1 MPADAVPPDAPALT
15 RRQHLANLY
24 RAHAERLKPKQFR
37 TPSLDALNF
46 LVADVRGALGPYVTV
61 FLAADQNW
69 SLTDIGTVT
78 TLGGYLGLLA
88 QTPLGWLLDHTE
100 RKRGL
105 LMAALAILGVGAA
118 MIAVFPTFWP
128 VLVANA
134 CMQVASGVFE
144 PAVAALTVGLCAREA
159 LTRRMGRNAAF
170 ARGGNIVVA
179 AASAA
184 LAWAFSP
191 RAVFLQ
197 VPTIGVL
204 AIIAAYSIPH
214 GTIDLRRARGLKSGD
229 KEKGGPAPWRALI
242 RSRPLLV
249 FGFAGLLYELADA
262 PLLTIVG
269 QELGAKYRGWGLV
282 LTSGLIVA
290 SQAGMLGASVVV
302 GRKADDWG
310 HRLLLIAAF
319 VLLPIQ
325 AVLTWLWAKPAWLIG
340 LQVFGGIG
348 TGLFAALTPL
358 LLADVMHGTGRYNL
372 SQGAVATLRA
382 IGVATSGFAS
392 EFGVAHFGYR
402 GVFLGC
408 AAIGIAAL
416 VLLWWAMPETSQIP
430 KRNRRGATGGG
441 NPGQRDVM
449 PSSQPRPDR
458 DAPDEQA
465 PPAVRPAAAGW
476 RSQRLART
484 ASALLTSKPPGC
496 STAMF
501 VTLPSCATSANR

>member
-15 RRQHLANLY
+15 RGQHLANLY
-24 RAHAERLKPKQFR
+24 RTHAERLKPKQFR
-37 TPSLDALNF
+37 APSLDALNF

-69 SLTDIGTVT
+69 SLTDVGTVT

-88 QTPLGWLLDHTE
+88 QTPLGWLLDHTA

-105 LMAALAILGVGAA
+105 LMLALAVLGVGAA
-118 MIAVFPTFWP
+118 MIAVFPAFWP
-128 VLVANA
+128 VLAANA
-134 CMQVASGVFE
+134 CMQVVSGVFE
-144 PAVAALTVGLCAREA
+144 PAIAALTVGLFAREA

-170 ARGGNIVVA
+170 ARAGNMVVA
-179 AASAA
+179 AASAG

-197 VPTIGVL
+197 VPIIGLL
-204 AIIAAYSIPH
+204 AIVAAYSIPH
-214 GTIDLRRARGLKSGD
+214 GSIDLRRARGLKSGE
-229 KEKGGPAPWRALI
+229 KEEGGPAHWKALL

-269 QELGAKYRGWGLV
+269 QELGARYKGWGLI
-282 LTSGLIVA
+282 LTSALIVA
-290 SQAGMLGASVVV
+290 SQAGMLAASVVV

-310 HRLLLIAAF
+310 HRLLLIVAF
-319 VLLPIQ
+319 ALLPAQ

-358 LLADVMHGTGRYNL
+358 LLADVVHGTGRYNL
-372 SQGAVATLRA
+372 SQGAMATLRA
-382 IGVATSGFAS
+382 IGVTTSGFAS
-392 EFGVAHFGYR
+392 EFMVARLGYR

-408 AAIGIAAL
+408 AVVGGAAL
-416 VLLWWAMPETSQIP
+416 LLLWWAMPETSQIP
-430 KRNRRGATGGG
+430 RPNQRGGD
-441 NPGQRDVM
+441 NPGQRGVG
-449 PSSQPRPDR
+449 PAPRPRPDR
-458 DAPDEQA
+458 DAREDDSPLA
-465 PPAVRPAAAGW
+465 AVPLGAG
-476 RSQRLART
+476 
-484 ASALLTSKPPGC
+484 
-496 STAMF
+496 
-501 VTLPSCATSANR
+501 